1 MKIIDSYL
9 RCAFEAAKSK
19 KALDLLILDVR
30 KLAQF
35 TDFFILCS
43 GTSVPQIQAISNEV
57 EEQLK
62 KSGRKP
68 KHIEGYRR
76 AQWVLMDYND
86 FVVHIFSDEV
96 RSFYNLERIWRAALT
111 IATSAMRDY
120 SSVFPIG
127 SGFVKYCSR

>member
-43 GTSVPQIQAISNEV
+43 GTSVPQIQAISNDMV
-57 EEQLK
+57 EEIQVIGTVEQIRDRLQERSK
-62 KSGRKP
+62 NGADVQIIYMP
-68 KHIEGYRR
+68 KGEPKEAGK
-76 AQWVLMDYND
+76 L
-86 FVVHIFSDEV
+86 
-96 RSFYNLERIWRAALT
+96 LEKLI
-111 IATSAMRDY
+111 S
-120 SSVFPIG
+120 
-127 SGFVKYCSR
+127 

>member
-62 KSGRKP
+62 KKVDANP
-68 KHIEGYRR
+68 NILKVIE
-76 AQWVLMDYND
+76 
-86 FVVHIFSDEV
+86 E
-96 RSFYNLERIWRAALT
+96 
-111 IATSAMRDY
+111 
-120 SSVFPIG
+120 P
-127 SGFVKYCSR
+127 SGF